1 MEKSSCG
8 HPSEGTRACQGADGA
23 TGDRGATE
31 EDGGDTEEP
40 RLCCCV
46 ASRGGDLVASWS
58 QEMLPSPSG
67 RCLSGVRSVGMAEG
81 TPCLSLTPRG
91 GKTPHAGGDS
101 QGEPGHGDGP
111 SLGRFFHSARPWGR
125 SSQGG
130 LDPSRQKVPILLI
143 PHLPKSQEIPPKT
156 LPRAAGKKPSVCP
169 AGLTDPRE

>member
-40 RLCCCV
+40 RLCCSV

-67 RCLSGVRSVGMAEG
+67 RRLSGVRSVGMAEG
-81 TPCLSLTPRG
+81 APCLSLTPRG

-101 QGEPGHGDGP
+101 QGEPGHEDGP

-130 LDPSRQKVPILLI
+130 LDPS
-143 PHLPKSQEIPPKT
+143 
-156 LPRAAGKKPSVCP
+156 
-169 AGLTDPRE
+169 